1 MSGTAGGLSAIRRQ
15 IMWNRLLAVVE
26 EQAQTLLRTAFSPIV
41 REAGDLSAGVFDL
54 QGRMLAQAVTGTP
67 GHVNSMAESVA
78 HFIEAFP
85 TQSMAEGD
93 VYCTNNPWKGTGH
106 LNDLVVTT
114 PAFHRGRLVGL
125 FSCTSHIVDIGGIG
139 FGPDG
144 TDVFMEGI
152 HLPFLKLVDRGR
164 VNDTLLQIVKANTRL
179 PVETEGDIYSLI
191 NCNEIGCRRLSEM
204 MAEFGLPA
212 LDDLSTHIL
221 ESSRAAVLA
230 EIARLPRGSWR
241 YEMTIDGYDSPV
253 TLAATTTIA
262 EDAVKVDFAGSSR
275 AARFGINSPLAYT
288 TAYSVFGLSCAVA
301 PRVPNNAGSL
311 SAYGISAPPHTIVN
325 ALPPA
330 PVALRHII
338 GQMLPDVVFGCLRQA
353 IPERVPAEGTSC
365 IYLMTFRT
373 RDADAEDRFA
383 ISVAT
388 NGGTGARPGKD
399 GLSATAYPSGV
410 KGTPVEIVETTTPL
424 LFWRKEFRPDSGGPG
439 TRRGGHGLEL
449 EIENRAA
456 GPIDILA
463 GFDRL
468 KFAPRGHDGGRAG
481 KAAYLGL
488 KREGRTLAGKGRQ
501 EIPAGERLI
510 LHTPGGGGLGD
521 PRLRDPAALAADL
534 RNGLVTAGS
543 ARADYGRP

>member
-1 MSGTAGGLSAIRRQ
+1 M
-15 IMWNRLLAVVE
+15 MWNRLLAVVE

-41 REAGDLSAGVFDL
+41 RESGDLSAGVFDL
-54 QGRMLAQAVTGTP
+54 QGHMLAQAVTGTP
-67 GHVNSMAESVA
+67 GHVNSMAESVR

-125 FSCTSHIVDIGGIG
+125 FSCTSHIVDLGGIG

-144 TDVFMEGI
+144 TDVFMEGLY
-152 HLPFLKLVDRGR
+152 LPFLKLVDRGR
-164 VNDTLLQIVKANTRL
+164 VNETLMAIVKANTRL

-191 NCNEIGCRRLSEM
+191 NCNEIGSRRLSEM
-204 MAEFGLPA
+204 MAEFGLST
-212 LDDLSTHIL
+212 LEDLSAHIL
-221 ESSRAAVLA
+221 DSSRSAVLA

-241 YEMTIDGYDSPV
+241 YEMTVDGYDAPI

-262 EDAVKVDFAGSSR
+262 ADAVTVDFAGTSP
-275 AARFGINSPLAYT
+275 AARFGVNSPLAYT
-288 TAYSVFGLSCAVA
+288 TAYSVFGLSCAIA

-311 SAYGISAPPHTIVN
+311 SAYGVTAPPHTIVN

-330 PVALRHII
+330 PVASRHLI

-353 IPERVPAEGTSC
+353 IPDRVPAEGTSC
-365 IYLMTFRT
+365 IYLMTFRS
-373 RDADAEDRFA
+373 RDAEAERRFA
-383 ISVAT
+383 ISVVT

-424 LFWRKEFRPDSGGPG
+424 LFWRKELRPDSGGAG
-439 TRRGGHGLEL
+439 THRGGHGLEL
-449 EIENRAA
+449 EIENRSD
-456 GPIDILA
+456 GPIEILA
-463 GFDRL
+463 AFDRT
-468 KFAPRGHDGGRAG
+468 KFPPRGRDGGGPG
-481 KAAYLGL
+481 KRAYLGL
-488 KREGRTLAGKGRQ
+488 KAAGKRLEGKGLQ
-501 EIPAGERLI
+501 EIPAGERLL
-510 LHTPGGGGLGD
+510 LHTPGGGGIGD
-521 PRLRDPAALAADL
+521 PRRRDATAMAGDVKNGVVSADAA
-534 RNGLVTAGS
+534 RK
-543 ARADYGRP
+543 DYGVEAAE